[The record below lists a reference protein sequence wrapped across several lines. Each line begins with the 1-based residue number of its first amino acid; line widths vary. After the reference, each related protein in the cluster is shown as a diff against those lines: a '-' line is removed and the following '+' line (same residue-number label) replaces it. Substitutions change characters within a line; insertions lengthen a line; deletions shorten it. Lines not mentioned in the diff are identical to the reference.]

1 MALFFGHRIVKCLS
15 CSHDALQQMKK
26 NLQISEDE
34 KQTLVA
40 ELRTS
45 LKSAEHRVEE
55 YGSKVEALEK
65 ELLSA
70 QEYINQQRETYADS
84 QQLSLDLEREK
95 GRLAGDNW
103 TFLVIVEVVDIL
115 VS

>member
-1 MALFFGHRIVKCLS
+1 MTIECF
-15 CSHDALQQMKK
+15 HDALQQVKK
-26 NLQISEDE
+26 DLQVTEDE

-45 LKSAEHRVEE
+45 LKTAECQVEE

-70 QEYINQQRETYADS
+70 QEYIAQQREAYTDT
-84 QQLSLDLEREK
+84 QELSLELERER
-95 GRLAGDNW
+95 GRLAGDSH
-103 TFLVIVEVVDIL
+103 FL
-115 VS
+115 S